1 VSRPPARPTAKKRA
15 AAKAAPAA
23 TAPEPPPDA
32 AAAPTPSREIE
43 SYAGDPNF
51 MMTLARG
58 LAVIRAFTQQ
68 RRRPTIAQL
77 SMKTGIPRAAV
88 RRCLYTLSQL
98 GYVASDDGRSFAL
111 RPRILALGHAY
122 LTSSPLASSAQP
134 ILDTVSDA
142 VHESCSMA
150 ILEGDDILYIARS
163 RTSTRIMSIDL
174 GVGSRLPAYCT
185 SMGRMLL
192 AGLEPRELAAY
203 FARIRCVPYT
213 ERTLTAPEKVRQQVA
228 KARADGF
235 AIVDQELE
243 IGLRSIGVPVKDAH
257 GRIVAAIN
265 ISVQA
270 SRVTIAD
277 METKFRPPLEVAAH
291 ELGML
296 LS

>member
-1 VSRPPARPTAKKRA
+1 MPRASRSP
-15 AAKAAPAA
+15 AAKPAA
-23 TAPEPPPDA
+23 QTAPQPASPTED
-32 AAAPTPSREIE
+32 AAPTAAREIE
-43 SYAGDPNF
+43 AYAGDPNF

-111 RPRILALGHAY
+111 RPRVLALGHAY
-122 LTSSPLASSAQP
+122 LTSSPLAASAQP
-134 ILDTVSDA
+134 ILDQVSDA

-150 ILEGDDILYIARS
+150 ILEGDEILYIARS

-174 GVGSRLPAYCT
+174 GVGSRLPAFCT
-185 SMGRMLL
+185 SMGRVLL
-192 AGLEPRELAAY
+192 AGLAAKDLAAY
-203 FARIRCVPYT
+203 FARVRLAPYT
-213 ERTLTAPEKVRQQVA
+213 NRTVTAPDKVRQLIDA
-228 KARADGF
+228 ARTADY

-257 GRIVAAIN
+257 GRIAAAVN

-270 SRVTIAD
+270 SRMSCTD
-277 METKFRPPLEVAAH
+277 MESTLRPPLVTAAH
-291 ELGML
+291 ELGL
-296 LS
+296 LLA

>member
-1 VSRPPARPTAKKRA
+1 MPRAPRKVPAKPAPAEPQSLPAADEAPTAA
-15 AAKAAPAA
+15 
-23 TAPEPPPDA
+23 
-32 AAAPTPSREIE
+32 REIE
-43 SYAGDPNF
+43 AYAGDPNF

-58 LAVIRAFTQQ
+58 LAVVRAFTQQ

-111 RPRILALGHAY
+111 RPRVLALGHAY
-122 LTSSPLASSAQP
+122 LTSSPLAASAQP
-134 ILDTVSDA
+134 ILDQVSDA

-150 ILEGDDILYIARS
+150 ILEGDEILYIARS

-174 GVGSRLPAYCT
+174 GVGSRLPAFCT
-185 SMGRMLL
+185 SMGRVLL
-192 AGLEPRELAAY
+192 AGLATKDLAAY
-203 FARIRCVPYT
+203 FARVRLAPYT
-213 ERTLTAPEKVRQQVA
+213 NRTVTAPDKVRQLIDA
-228 KARADGF
+228 ARTADY

-257 GRIVAAIN
+257 GRIAAAVN

-270 SRVTIAD
+270 SRMSCAD
-277 METKFRPPLEVAAH
+277 MEATLRPPLVTAAH
-291 ELGML
+291 ELGL
-296 LS
+296 LLA

>member
-1 VSRPPARPTAKKRA
+1 VPRTARNAAVKPRAK
-15 AAKAAPAA
+15 PVA
-23 TAPEPPPDA
+23 TAPPPDDDV
-32 AAAPTPSREIE
+32 APTAAREIE
-43 SYAGDPNF
+43 AYSGDPNF

-122 LTSSPLASSAQP
+122 LTSSPLAASAQP
-134 ILDTVSDA
+134 ILDQVSDI

-150 ILEGDDILYIARS
+150 ILEGDEILYIARS

-174 GVGSRLPAYCT
+174 GVGSRLPAFCT
-185 SMGRMLL
+185 SMGRVLL
-192 AGLEPRELAAY
+192 SGLAAKDLAAY
-203 FARIRCVPYT
+203 FARVRLAPYT
-213 ERTLTAPEKVRQQVA
+213 NRTVTAPEKVKLLIDA
-228 KARADGF
+228 ARTAEF

-257 GRIVAAIN
+257 GRIAAAIN

-270 SRVTIAD
+270 SRMSSGD
-277 METKFRPPLEVAAH
+277 MEASLRPPLVAAAH
-291 ELGML
+291 ELGL
-296 LS
+296 LLA

>member
-1 VSRPPARPTAKKRA
+1 VVTPGAPSA
-15 AAKAAPAA
+15 A
-23 TAPEPPPDA
+23 DD
-32 AAAPTPSREIE
+32 AAPTAASEIE
-43 SYAGDPNF
+43 AYAGDPNF
-51 MMTLARG
+51 MATLARG

-98 GYVASDDGRSFAL
+98 GYVASDDGRNFAL

-122 LTSSPLASSAQP
+122 LTSSPLAASAQP
-134 ILDTVSDA
+134 ILDQVSDA

-192 AGLEPRELAAY
+192 AGLSPKELGAY
-203 FARIRCVPYT
+203 FARARFVPYT
-213 ERTLTAPEKVRQQVA
+213 NRTVTAPEKLKLLIDA
-228 KARADGF
+228 ARTADH

-257 GRIVAAIN
+257 GRIAAAIN

-270 SRVTIAD
+270 SRLSSAD
-277 METKFRPPLEVAAH
+277 MEAKLRPPLVTAAH
-291 ELGML
+291 ELGLL